1 MISTNEPKG
10 STTLQNDVV
19 NNMPV
24 NGLKLSNINVDDIQT
39 NVRLLL
45 AIRNKY
51 ERYAENSKRIS
62 KKMSTFF
69 ELGISYASA
78 EKGIYDFN
86 DITEN
91 NTCNPLLVKI
101 SDMIANNYNKLN
113 TKDGYIPNF
122 KNANIIIRKYDKGG
136 IGHHKDKIDELFE
149 PIVYTL
155 IVKNE
160 SNEDGCL
167 DFLSDDKKI
176 SYSVPEK
183 EGTIIIMEDE
193 SLYNF
198 THGVNPCNRLRISVT
213 VRFYRED
220 RLKKLEGY
228 DESKKMKSFDM
239 MVRNKIINQYKKMDF
254 VKEKQNIKDNSVS
267 ELKPSDNKSSE
278 ELNTSSSAANIY
290 SKPRAIENISP
301 EHSYVRVTSDDSM
314 CEFFSLKKG
323 NVSID
328 DFNKEEFMLKPYKK
342 NLHQQD
348 WVSQTESPN
357 GFHRG
362 MLYPLIPKI
371 TNEIVKN
378 TSNTIELNVIAG
390 GSIFFNDF

>member
-1 MISTNEPKG
+1 MISSNGPKG
-10 STTLQNDVV
+10 STTLQNDIVY
-19 NNMPV
+19 NIPV

-45 AIRNKY
+45 AMRNKY
-51 ERYAENSKRIS
+51 ERYAENFKRIS

-78 EKGIYDFN
+78 EKGIYDYN

-91 NTCNPLLVKI
+91 NICNPLLDKI
-101 SDMIANNYNKLN
+101 SDMIASNYNKLN

-239 MVRNKIINQYKKMDF
+239 MVRNKIINYYKKLDLE
-254 VKEKQNIKDNSVS
+254 KEKNHESKEMKNVNNSHHVS
-267 ELKPSDNKSSE
+267 NKS
-278 ELNTSSSAANIY
+278 NDP
-290 SKPRAIENISP
+290 SKLAEN
-301 EHSYVRVTSDDSM
+301 SYVTVTSDDNLS
-314 CEFFSLKKG
+314 
-323 NVSID
+323 D
-328 DFNKEEFMLKPYKK
+328 YFNLRDKRTLEVIKPPSEEILLEPERL
-342 NLHQQD
+342 NQQN

-362 MLYPLIPKI
+362 MLYPLIPKM
-371 TNEIVKN
+371 TGEIVKN
-378 TSNTIELNVIAG
+378 TSNPIELNVIAG
-390 GSIFFNDF
+390 GSIFFDDF